1 MSVIDNLIE
10 LRKKTGHSQEDV
22 ADKLGITRQTYSR
35 IEGNDAPLTT
45 RQLDTLASYFGVP
58 VEEFFYGVQNV
69 DKFKQM
75 YLFAV
80 NQFKKAGIPKTKLAK
95 ILYFADF
102 YHYYNNLESM
112 SGVLYRCKEY
122 GPLADAFLEITD
134 VLFETGQI
142 QIECLSLGVQMISIP
157 KQLNNIDFSL
167 LSSDEKKEIKTIC
180 ARWKDSNVQTIV
192 DYTHKQKPW
201 MSCRTNEVI
210 PYELIL
216 QENPDHVF

>member
-10 LRKKTGHSQEDV
+10 LRKRTGHSQEDV

-35 IEGNDAPLTT
+35 IENNETQLTT
-45 RQLDTLASYFGVP
+45 RQLDILASYFGVP
-58 VEEFFYGVQNV
+58 IEEFFYGVQNV
-69 DKFKQM
+69 EKFKQM
-75 YLFAV
+75 YLFV
-80 NQFKKAGIPKTKLAK
+80 LNQFKKEGIPKTKLAK

-122 GPLADAFLEITD
+122 GPLADTFLELTD
-134 VLFETGQI
+134 DLYETGQI
-142 QIECLSLGVQMISIP
+142 KIDCLSFGAQMISIP
-157 KQLNNIDFSL
+157 KQLNNIDLSL
-167 LSSDEKKEIKTIC
+167 LSEDEKKEIKQIC
-180 ARWKDSNVQTIV
+180 ERWKDSNVQMIV

-216 QENPDHVF
+216 QEDPDHVF